1 MATHFHLAWELGGD
15 SAHAARLR
23 LLAQAL
29 QARGHTVSLAVRDL
43 EQARRLLGDLD
54 AMLLQ
59 APVWLHGAP
68 QHPASLAEVML
79 GAGYR
84 DAHALDGLVRGWRAL
99 FELLKPDVVAAD
111 FAPTA
116 LLAART
122 LDIPA
127 AAMGAAFS
135 LPPAGQP
142 LQNLRAWE
150 GADLPRLA
158 AAELHVLKVMN
169 AVLVHH
175 GGVPYVQAADG
186 LLGRQH
192 FLCAWPELDP
202 YGRAAE
208 SEQWFGPGF
217 VAPAGEAP
225 QWPPGQGHQV
235 FVYLRQEHPAHAAV
249 LHALVMEGC
258 RVLCYQPEVAAGA
271 VPPVHA
277 SSLVYAR
284 GPVDLAA
291 ALAAARICVSQG
303 GEGTLAHALQAGVP
317 LLLLPTQLERYLL
330 AQRLEAA
337 GVAVNGGR
345 LPAAVDWRGVVR
357 SLLMDGRTLLAARGA
372 ASRHAGFTPA
382 QMAERL
388 AARLELLAASA

>member
-1 MATHFHLAWELGGD
+1 MAHFHLAWELGSD
-15 SAHAARLR
+15 AAHAGRLR
-23 LLAQAL
+23 VVAQAL
-29 QARGHTVSLAVRDL
+29 LGRGHVVSLAVRDL
-43 EQARRLLGDLD
+43 GQGRRWLGDLD

-59 APVWLHGAP
+59 APVWLHGTA
-68 QHPASLAEVML
+68 QHAASLAEIML
-79 GAGYR
+79 ASGYR
-84 DAHALDGLVRGWRAL
+84 EAPMLDGLVRGWRAL
-99 FELLKPDVVAAD
+99 LELLKPDVLVAE

-122 LDIPA
+122 LDLPA
-127 AAMGAAFS
+127 AAIGAAFT

-142 LQNLRAWE
+142 LPNFRPWE
-150 GADLPRLA
+150 AVDLQRLA

-175 GGVPYVQAADG
+175 GGVPYLQAADA

-192 FLCAWPELDP
+192 FLCAWPELDH
-202 YGRAAE
+202 YGRPPDGA
-208 SEQWFGPGF
+208 QWYGPAF

-225 QWPPGQGHQV
+225 QWPPGHGHKV
-235 FVYLRQEHPAHAAV
+235 FVYLRQEHPAHVAV

-277 SSLVYAR
+277 TSLAYAR

-291 ALAAARICVSQG
+291 ALAEARFCVNQA
-303 GEGTLAHALQAGVP
+303 GEGTVAHALLAGVP
-317 LLLLPTQLERYLL
+317 MLLLPTQLERYLL
-330 AQRLEAA
+330 AQRLEAS

-345 LPAAVDWRGVVR
+345 LPGSVDWRSVVR
-357 SLLMDGRTLLAARGA
+357 SLLMDGRTLMAARSA
-372 ASRHAGFTPA
+372 ASRYAGFSNA
-382 QMAERL
+382 RMADRL
-388 AARLELLAASA
+388 AAGLELLVSNG